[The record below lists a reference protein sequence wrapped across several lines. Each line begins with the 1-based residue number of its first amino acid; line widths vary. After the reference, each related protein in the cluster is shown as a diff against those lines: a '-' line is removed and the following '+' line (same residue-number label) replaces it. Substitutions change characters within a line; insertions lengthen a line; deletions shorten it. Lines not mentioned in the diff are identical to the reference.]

1 MKRLLDISLS
11 LIAIILLSPCL
22 LPIIIILK
30 FTGEGYVFYKQSRV
44 GKDEKVFYLY
54 KFATMFKNS
63 PNMKGGNITS
73 KSDPRILPFGKFL
86 RKYKLNELPQ
96 IINVLIGDMSII
108 GRRPTVREHFDFYDS
123 EVKYIISKLKPGL
136 SGVSSIVFRDEE
148 NYFIENS
155 PEKNKLIYQNKIAPF
170 KGELEMWYS
179 RNQSFI
185 VDVLLIIITI
195 FSIVKPASNL
205 HNIIFKD
212 LPKHPLFNP
221 LIN

>member
-1 MKRLLDISLS
+1 MT
-11 LIAIILLSPCL
+11 
-22 LPIIIILK
+22 ILK
-30 FTGEGYVFYKQSRV
+30 LTGEGFVFYKQERV
-44 GKDEKVFYLY
+44 GIDGKMFHML

-63 PNMKGGNITS
+63 PNMKGGNITA
-73 KSDPRILPFGKFL
+73 KSDPRILPVGRFL

-108 GRRPTVREHFDFYDS
+108 GRRPTVKEHFDFYDS
-123 EVKYIISKLKPGL
+123 EVKNIISKLKPGL

-155 PEKNKLIYQNKIAPF
+155 PKNNELIYQNKIAPF
-170 KGELEMWYS
+170 KGELEMWYY

-185 VDVLLIIITI
+185 VDVLLIFITI
-195 FSIVKPASNL
+195 FSIVKPSSNL

>member
-1 MKRLLDISLS
+1 MKRFLDISLS
-11 LIAIILLSPCL
+11 LIAIIILSPLL
-22 LPIIIILK
+22 LPIMTILK
-30 FTGEGYVFYKQSRV
+30 LTGEGFVFYKQERV
-44 GKDEKVFYLY
+44 GIDGKMFHML

-63 PNMKGGNITS
+63 PNMKGGNITA
-73 KSDPRILPFGKFL
+73 KSDPRILPVGRFL

-108 GRRPTVREHFDFYDS
+108 GRRPTVKEHFDFYDS
-123 EVKYIISKLKPGL
+123 EVKNIISKLKPGL

-155 PEKNKLIYQNKIAPF
+155 PKNNELIYQNKIAPF
-170 KGELEMWYS
+170 KGELEMWYY

-185 VDVLLIIITI
+185 VDVLLIFITI
-195 FSIVKPASNL
+195 FSIVKPSSNL